1 MPDLD
6 LDGRRLHYL
15 DEGAGEPA
23 ICFVHGFPFQS
34 EMWRP
39 QVDHLAGRHRC
50 LAPDL
55 WGFGLSD
62 VPAQRQDCTIGGYAD
77 QVAAVIEAAGGGPVV
92 VAGLS
97 MGGYVA
103 LDLVHRRPE
112 LLQGLVLADTRAE
125 ADGDEARQRRSDQQL
140 FLAGGGE
147 RAELAGGLLT
157 ALISAHGPGRERALR
172 LARAFM
178 LSTPVEGWIG
188 ALEAMKNRDDATPW
202 LAGIAVPSLVLV
214 GEDDALTPVAAATVL
229 AEGIPGAELVV
240 LPGAGHLANLEHPA
254 GCNDAFDGFLAR
266 MAKM

>member
-15 DEGAGEPA
+15 DEGAGEPT
-23 ICFVHGFPFQS
+23 ICFVHGFPLQS

-55 WGFGLSD
+55 WGFGLSE
-62 VPAQRQDCTIGGYAD
+62 VPAARHDYSIGGYAD
-77 QVAAVIEAAGGGPVV
+77 QVGAVIEAAGGGPVV

-112 LLQGLVLADTRAE
+112 LVRALVLADTRAE

-147 RAELAGGLLT
+147 RADLAGGLLD
-157 ALISAHGPGRERALR
+157 ALIGAHGPGRERAVR

-188 ALEAMKNRDDATPW
+188 ALEAMKSRDDATPW
-202 LAGIAVPSLVLV
+202 LGDIAVPTLVLV
-214 GEDDALTPVAAATVL
+214 GEDDALTPPSAATVL
-229 AEGIPGAELVV
+229 AGGISGAELVV
-240 LPGAGHLANLEHPA
+240 LPGAGHLSTLEDP
-254 GCNDAFDGFLAR
+254 GRCNDALDGFLAGI
-266 MAKM
+266 AKM